1 MKGILRFN
9 LPEENNEF
17 MLAKRGSEWAN
28 TLYDVDRKLRDCLK
42 YGHSY
47 TSINEAL
54 ESIRDYLNEEMQIS
68 NLTFDDL
75 N

>member
-1 MKGILRFN
+1 MKAILRFD

-28 TLYDVDRKLRDCLK
+28 VLYDVDKKLRDCLK
-42 YGHSY
+42 YGHTY
-47 TSINEAL
+47 GTVGDVL
-54 ESIRDYLNEEMQIS
+54 DDIRNFLNEEMQGA

>member
-1 MKGILRFN
+1 MKAILGFD
-9 LPEENNEF
+9 LPKENNEF

-28 TLYDVDRKLRDCLK
+28 ALYNLDRKLRDCLK

-47 TSINEAL
+47 PSIVDAL
-54 ESIRDYLNEEMQIS
+54 EDIRGFLNEEMRSS

>member
-1 MKGILRFN
+1 MKGILVFR
-9 LPEENNEF
+9 LPEENYEF

-42 YGHSY
+42 YGHTFASVV
-47 TSINEAL
+47 EAL
-54 ESIRDYLNEEMQIS
+54 EGIRNYLNEEMQSS

>member
-1 MKGILRFN
+1 MKAILRFI

-17 MLAKRGSEWAN
+17 MLAKRGSEWASA
-28 TLYDVDRKLRDCLK
+28 LYDVDKKLRDCLK

-47 TSINEAL
+47 ASVMDAL
-54 ESIRDYLNEEMQIS
+54 DDIRDFLNEEMRSS

>member
-1 MKGILRFN
+1 MKAILRFD

-28 TLYDVDRKLRDCLK
+28 ALYNVDKKLRDCLK
-42 YGHSY
+42 YGHHY
-47 TSINEAL
+47 TSIDEAL
-54 ESIRDYLNEEMQIS
+54 DSIREFLNEDMRDV

>member
-1 MKGILRFN
+1 MKATLEFS

-28 TLYDVDRKLRDCLK
+28 IVFNIDKKLRDCLK
-42 YGHSY
+42 YGHTY
-47 TSINEAL
+47 NTIVVAL
-54 ESIRDYLNEEMQIS
+54 EGIRSFLTEEMQDS